1 LEPCLPCRD
10 EGEQRTRR
18 RSPGD
23 LRTRC
28 APTFADRRRPAVTR
42 PFCLT
47 LFALG
52 CVALL
57 AGFADSFASWGM
69 RGDGLGLAEAARR
82 IVAERHRR
90 QHLEALD
97 RVTLPCLEGKVRVTD
112 DLAAGRLSPEEAVAL
127 FGRLEDE
134 RDEQLG
140 RAPAARGPK
149 RDARLQNRAKALRG
163 TSARGTDQEG
173 SGPEG

>member
-1 LEPCLPCRD
+1 
-10 EGEQRTRR
+10 
-18 RSPGD
+18 
-23 LRTRC
+23 
-28 APTFADRRRPAVTR
+28 VTR

-149 RDARLQNRAKALRG
+149 RDARLRATVERFLRIYQNRAKALRG